1 MMIFSRTLI
10 VAALLAGLSVA
21 SRAQTTPAVGTT
33 PQGVSDA
40 SQSQPLAATDGKPQA
55 GAKKLTSKRKPAHK
69 QLAKKKLS
77 KRAA

>member
-1 MMIFSRTLI
+1 MLISRTLI
-10 VAALLAGLSVA
+10 VAALFAGLSAA
-21 SRAQTTPAVGTT
+21 SMAQTPASGTT
-33 PQGVSDA
+33 PHSPAAA
-40 SQSQPLAATDGKPQA
+40 SASQPLAATDGKPQA